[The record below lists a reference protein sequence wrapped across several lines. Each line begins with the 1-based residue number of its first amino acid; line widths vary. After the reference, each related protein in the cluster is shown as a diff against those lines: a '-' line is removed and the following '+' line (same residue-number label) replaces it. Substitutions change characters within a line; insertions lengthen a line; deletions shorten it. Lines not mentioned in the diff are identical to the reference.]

1 MNSFNFK
8 RIIML
13 AVSLYNNPESFLK
26 LSILIEL
33 VKRAKKEILFKLVI
47 HHLQLIESLNNS
59 NPKSIQIF
67 FMYLATSVKFK
78 YNIIK

>member
-1 MNSFNFK
+1 MSNFDFK

-13 AVSLYNNPESFLK
+13 EEFRCNNPKSFLE

-33 VKRAKKEILFKLVI
+33 AKRAKKEILFKLFI

-59 NPKSIQIF
+59 NPKSI
-67 FMYLATSVKFK
+67 
-78 YNIIK
+78 